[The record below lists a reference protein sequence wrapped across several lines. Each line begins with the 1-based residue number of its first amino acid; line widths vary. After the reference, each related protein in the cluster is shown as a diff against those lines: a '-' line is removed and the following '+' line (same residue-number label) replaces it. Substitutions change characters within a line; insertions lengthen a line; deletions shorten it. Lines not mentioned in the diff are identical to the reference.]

1 MDAQSL
7 REAPGV
13 LFHLELTRSGGNT
26 DLMVHV
32 RGIDSLALTR
42 GHAVLTIGNFD
53 GVHLGHQK
61 ILNQVLIEA
70 KSTGGPACV
79 FTFRPHP
86 QEVLR
91 PGTQV
96 KLLTLYDE
104 KIEILEKMGIDV
116 VVEEPFSQQFFTL
129 SAREFF
135 DKVIVNGFKAVSIF
149 IGHDFAFGKNREG
162 NLDLLKSWCAE
173 RKIRVTVVSPQD
185 FGGEIVSSTRVRGLL
200 GEGKVSEAAKL
211 LGRFFFYRGI
221 VVKGDQRGRLLGF
234 PTANLKLENKLALP
248 KGVYATWAIL
258 MKGPHREKV
267 ASVTNVGVRPTFGVE
282 TPQDA
287 LPVVVEC
294 HLILPE
300 GETVDLYGEK
310 LEVQFVERFRSEKKF
325 ESFEALKT
333 QIAKDREQARSFFS
347 LLS

>member
-1 MDAQSL
+1 ML
-7 REAPGV
+7 
-13 LFHLELTRSGGNT
+13 
-26 DLMVHV
+26 HV
-32 RGIDSLALTR
+32 RGIDSLELTR
-42 GHAVLTIGNFD
+42 DHAVLTIGNFD

-61 ILNQVLIEA
+61 ILAQVIAES

-104 KIEILEKMGIDV
+104 KIKIFEEMGIDV

-135 DKVIVNGFKAVSIF
+135 EKVIVKGFKAVSIF
-149 IGHDFAFGKNREG
+149 VGHDFAFGKNREG
-162 NLDLLKSWCAE
+162 NLDILKQWCDG
-173 RKIRVTVVSPQD
+173 RNIRVTVVPPQE
-185 FGGEIVSSTRVRGLL
+185 FRGEIVSSTRVRTLL
-200 GEGKVSEAAKL
+200 GEGNVSEAAKL
-211 LGRFFFYRGI
+211 MGRFFFYRGV

-248 KGVYATWAIL
+248 RGVYATWAITT
-258 MKGPHREKV
+258 KGEHRQKFP
-267 ASVTNVGVRPTFGVE
+267 AVTNVGVRPTFKEE
-282 TPQDA
+282 TAQNA

-300 GETVDLYGEK
+300 GETIDLYGET
-310 LEVQFVERFRSEKKF
+310 LEVQFVERFRDEKKF
-325 ESFEALKT
+325 ESFEALKAQIT
-333 QIAKDREQARSFFS
+333 QDKEQAKDFFCC
-347 LLS
+347 LGDVVK

>member
-1 MDAQSL
+1 ML
-7 REAPGV
+7 HVRGV
-13 LFHLELTRSGGNT
+13 DSLELTR
-26 DLMVHV
+26 D
-32 RGIDSLALTR
+32 
-42 GHAVLTIGNFD
+42 HAVLTIGNFD

-61 ILNQVLIEA
+61 ILSQVLAESKA
-70 KSTGGPACV
+70 TGGPACV

-104 KIEILEKMGIDV
+104 KIKILEELGIDV
-116 VVEEPFSQQFFTL
+116 VVEEPFSQEFFTL

-135 DKVIVNGFKAVSIF
+135 DKVIVRGFKTVSLF
-149 IGHDFAFGKNREG
+149 VGHDFAFGKNREG
-162 NLDLLKSWCAE
+162 NLDLLKSWCSE
-173 RKIRVTVVSPQD
+173 KGIRLTVVPPQE
-185 FGGEIVSSTRVRGLL
+185 FGGEIVSSTRIRNLL
-200 GEGKVSEAAKL
+200 AEGKVSDAAKL
-211 LGRFFFYRGI
+211 MNRFFFYRGV

-248 KGVYATWAIL
+248 RGVFATWAI
-258 MKGPHREKV
+258 REKDGHRQKFP
-267 ASVTNVGVRPTFGVE
+267 SVTNVGVRPTFKEE
-282 TPQDA
+282 TPQNA

-300 GETVDLYGEK
+300 GETVDLYGET

-325 ESFEALKT
+325 ESFEALKA
-333 QIAKDREQARSFFS
+333 QIAKDREQTKDFFRQIS
-347 LLS
+347 DA